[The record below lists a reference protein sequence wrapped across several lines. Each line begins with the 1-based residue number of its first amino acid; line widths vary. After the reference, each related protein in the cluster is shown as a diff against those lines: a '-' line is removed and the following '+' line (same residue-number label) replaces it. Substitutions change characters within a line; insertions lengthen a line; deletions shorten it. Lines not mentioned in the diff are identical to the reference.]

1 MQINLGLDTIFKI
14 IEEGEMYLFS
24 VSLIMLQ
31 ALFSTV
37 TRSQPVVVWDQLL
50 THPNS
55 MMPELLKRALQV
67 TSIQIW

>member
-1 MQINLGLDTIFKI
+1 
-14 IEEGEMYLFS
+14 MYLFS